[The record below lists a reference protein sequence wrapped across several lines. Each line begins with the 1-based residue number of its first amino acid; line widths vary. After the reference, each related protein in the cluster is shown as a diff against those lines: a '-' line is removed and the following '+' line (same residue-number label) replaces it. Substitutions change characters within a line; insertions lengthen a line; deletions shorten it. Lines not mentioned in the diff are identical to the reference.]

1 MKYMTFNSSC
11 SYAGLANLVSFY
23 GVDTEDREI
32 ALKIG
37 LPFMFAYEDGCY
49 LSGPMLQ
56 SEKWFN
62 IYLKTVGLFITEQKV
77 KREQICDH
85 LRTLKYAMLGIHVNG
100 ANKHAVV
107 YTGMSNGKFSMLN
120 NKRKNSDEPDT
131 LLFSEQE
138 LMHRV
143 DEIVTVAHLSRTA
156 CEAVNIED
164 VLKNSVSVLQ
174 ILCEDIEVF
183 CSQEKTAADIRSSMN
198 TLFRAILL
206 DGITMLDLIGKTHI
220 SKNLKIVQDQ
230 FMNAVKSNREL
241 QLNKCLDVP
250 LLKKAIKEY
259 SDLICIRINEEV
271 KSARIM

>member
-23 GVDTEDREI
+23 GVDTEDRKI

-37 LPFMFAYEDGCY
+37 LPFLFAYEDGCY
-49 LSGPMLQ
+49 LAGPMLQ
-56 SEKWFN
+56 SGKWFN

-85 LRTLKYAMLGIHVNG
+85 LRTLKYAMLGIHVSG

-107 YTGMSNGKFSMLN
+107 YTGMSSGKFSMLN
-120 NKRKNSDEPDT
+120 NKRENSDEPDT
-131 LLFSEQE
+131 LLLSEQE
-138 LMHRV
+138 LMQRV
-143 DEIVTVAHLSRTA
+143 DETVTVAHLNRAA
-156 CEAVNIED
+156 CEAVNIEG

-174 ILCEDIEVF
+174 ALCEDIEVF

-230 FMNAVKSNREL
+230 FMNAVKSNRGL
-241 QLNKCLDVP
+241 KLDKYLDVP
-250 LLKKAIKEY
+250 LLKKSIREY
-259 SDLICIRINEEV
+259 SDLICVRINEEV
-271 KSARIM
+271 MGL

>member
-32 ALKIG
+32 ALKMG

-85 LRTLKYAMLGIHVNG
+85 LCALKYAMLGIHVSE

-107 YTGMSNGKFSMLN
+107 YTGMSNGKFRMLN

-131 LLFSEQE
+131 LLLSEQE
-138 LMHRV
+138 LVHRV
-143 DEIVTVAHLSRTA
+143 DEIVTIAHLSRTD
-156 CEAVNIED
+156 CEAVNIEG
-164 VLKNSVSVLQ
+164 VLKKSVSVLQ
-174 ILCEDIEVF
+174 TLCEDIEVF
-183 CSQEKTAADIRSSMN
+183 CSQEKTAEDIRLSMN

-220 SKNLKIVQDQ
+220 SKSLKIVQGQ
-230 FMNAVKSNREL
+230 FMNAVKSDRAL
-241 QLNKCLDVP
+241 QLNKCLDVT

-259 SDLICIRINEEV
+259 LDLICIRMSETC
-271 KSARIM
+271 ALR

>member
-32 ALKIG
+32 ALKMG
-37 LPFMFAYEDGCY
+37 LPFLFAYEDGCY

-77 KREQICDH
+77 KREQICDC
-85 LRTLKYAMLGIHVNG
+85 LRTLEYATLGIHVSG
-100 ANKHAVV
+100 SNKHAVV
-107 YTGMSNGKFSMLN
+107 YTEMRNGKFSMLN

-131 LLFSEQE
+131 LLLSEQE
-138 LMHRV
+138 LMQRV
-143 DEIVTVAHLSRTA
+143 DEIVTVAHISRTA
-156 CEAVNIED
+156 CEDVNIEG
-164 VLKNSVSVLQ
+164 VLRNSVSVLQ
-174 ILCEDIEVF
+174 TLCEDIEVF
-183 CSQEKTAADIRSSMN
+183 CSQEKTAEDIRQSMN

-220 SKNLKIVQDQ
+220 SKKLKIVQGQ
-230 FMNAVKSNREL
+230 FMNALKSNRSL
-241 QLNKCLDVP
+241 QLNKFLDVP
-250 LLKKAIKEY
+250 LLKSAIKEY
-259 SDLICIRINEEV
+259 LNLIYTKLV
-271 KSARIM
+271 